1 MRLAHARNSAVA
13 ANEERTSVAT
23 SAIGFSSQQPVAP
36 ARRIYTGG
44 NMHYCL
50 ICTKAPFQV
59 GQMPRRSVLVIL
71 IVSRLLSIPDV
82 AASSASNDDVVEQ
95 RTSLSSTLTLY
106 GNSIPPYHSIT
117 GNTDRRLASARVQ
130 KILPQPGTTLPVP
143 SSTFT
148 SRPHLAEMLV
158 HGTKSKRPI
167 PTFEVGPEYRIL
179 HVLGEGAYGT
189 VAAALHEPTGTHVAI
204 KKILPF
210 DHTLFCLRTIR
221 ELKLLKFFS
230 QTLVN
235 DNIIS
240 ILDIIKPPSLDDF
253 KEVYFVQELM
263 QADLHQVIRTQH
275 LSNDHCEYFVYQIL
289 RAIKS
294 MHSAD
299 IVHRDM
305 KPANI
310 LLNQNCDLKVCDF
323 GLARSVRPGAPSS
336 EPGLMTEYVATRWYR
351 APEIMLSF
359 KMYTKA
365 IDLWAV
371 GCILAEML
379 MGKPLFPGKDYGHQL
394 DLILDVIGM
403 RTPTLEEYAAITS
416 RRSRDYIRALPIRRR
431 KPLASLMPDATPAAL
446 DFLSRTLTFDP
457 KKRLTIEQ
465 ALRHPYISA
474 YYDPGDE
481 PECMPIDPEYFYF
494 DGGLTY
500 HDQRYL
506 VN

>member
-1 MRLAHARNSAVA
+1 
-13 ANEERTSVAT
+13 
-23 SAIGFSSQQPVAP
+23 
-36 ARRIYTGG
+36 
-44 NMHYCL
+44 
-50 ICTKAPFQV
+50 
-59 GQMPRRSVLVIL
+59 
-71 IVSRLLSIPDV
+71 
-82 AASSASNDDVVEQ
+82 
-95 RTSLSSTLTLY
+95 
-106 GNSIPPYHSIT
+106 
-117 GNTDRRLASARVQ
+117 
-130 KILPQPGTTLPVP
+130 
-143 SSTFT
+143 
-148 SRPHLAEMLV
+148 MLV

-394 DLILDVIGM
+394 DLILDVIG
-403 RTPTLEEYAAITS
+403 TPTLEEYAAITS

-494 DGGLTY
+494 DAQKDLLSKAQLKEMLFEEIQTFTPSIG
-500 HDQRYL
+500 R
-506 VN
+506 